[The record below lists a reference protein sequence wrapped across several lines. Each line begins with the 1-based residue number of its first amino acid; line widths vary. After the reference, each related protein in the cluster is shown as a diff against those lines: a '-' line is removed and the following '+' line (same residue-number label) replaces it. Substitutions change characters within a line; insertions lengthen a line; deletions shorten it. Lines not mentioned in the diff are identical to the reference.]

1 MENRESTSCGWCPSE
16 LLPWIQSQD
25 PKKLFAFGIAMIL
38 IAGKLA
44 RILTDFFFDFPKF
57 SPLFSGTAVLLGLGI
72 LEISQPIK
80 DVFGALGAG
89 LSHFKDFIMMPS
101 GFNYSFSRTAVQDN
115 AGAFTPRVTR
125 SMVNRINNLNNT
137 QPESG
142 E

>member
-1 MENRESTSCGWCPSE
+1 MENQESTSCGWCQSE

-25 PKKLFAFGIAMIL
+25 PKKLLAFGIAMIL

-44 RILTDFFFDFPKF
+44 RILTIFFPKF
-57 SPLFSGTAVLLGLGI
+57 SPLFSETAVLLGLGI

-89 LSHFKDFIMMPS
+89 LGHIKDFIMMPS
-101 GFNYSFSRTAVQDN
+101 GFNYSFSRTTVQDT
-115 AGAFTPRVTR
+115 GASTPMRVTR
-125 SMVNRINNLNNT
+125 SMVNRIKNLNNT